1 MCELAVNCEYMMEEI
16 KGLSE
21 LRLESSEE
29 YGHYA
34 YQKEY
39 IRNEKKGGM
48 IFINEDL
55 MKR

>member
-34 YQKEY
+34 Y
-39 IRNEKKGGM
+39 
-48 IFINEDL
+48 
-55 MKR
+55 